1 MEIVL
6 ITSSKKDDHEPEL
19 VTKFFEAGLTT
30 LHLRK
35 PNWSTRAVIAYL
47 DAIPPAFRNRI
58 IIHSHHDLIFK
69 YDLKGIHWTEVH
81 LTRKF
86 KKWWFLRKLAASQ
99 KKVLFTRSYHKLSEV
114 YNKEEL
120 VFDYYLIG
128 TIYNN
133 ITNEFYSGFYEQGVN
148 AAIKTAN
155 KKFVARGGINE
166 VTIEKSVKYGFK
178 GVALNSQIWKAE
190 SPFDR
195 FIEILDE
202 CKKRNLPI
210 D

>member
-6 ITSSKKDDHEPEL
+6 ITSSKKDEHEPEL

-35 PNWSTRAVIAYL
+35 PNWSTRQLTNYL
-47 DAIPPAFRNRI
+47 EAIPKHFHSRI

-86 KKWWFLRKLAASQ
+86 KKWWFLRKLNASG

-114 YNKEEL
+114 YNPEEL
-120 VFDYYLIG
+120 DFKYYLIG

-148 AAIKTAN
+148 AAIKNA
-155 KKFVARGGINE
+155 KKEFVARGGINE
-166 VTIEKSVKYGFK
+166 VTIEKSYKYGFK

-190 SPFDR
+190 NPFER
-195 FIEILDE
+195 FIAILED
-202 CKKRNLPI
+202 CKKRGVPV

>member
-6 ITSSKKDDHEPEL
+6 ITSAKKDDNETEL
-19 VTKFFEAGLTT
+19 VTKLFEAGLTT

-35 PNWSTRAVIAYL
+35 PNWSTRQLTTYIES
-47 DAIPPAFRNRI
+47 IPAHFHNRI

-69 YDLKGIHWTEVH
+69 FGLKGIHWTEVH

-86 KKWWFLRKLAASQ
+86 KKWWFLRKLKASG
-99 KKVLFTRSYHKLSEV
+99 KKILFTRSYRKLSDV
-114 YNKEEL
+114 YNPEEL
-120 VFDYYLIG
+120 PFDYYLIG

-148 AAIKTAN
+148 AAINKAN
-155 KKFVARGGINE
+155 KKFIARGGINE
-166 VTIEKSVKYGFK
+166 VTIEKSYKYGFK
-178 GVALNSQIWKAE
+178 GAALNSQIWKAPD
-190 SPFDR
+190 PFKR
-195 FIEILDE
+195 FLDILED
-202 CKKRNLPI
+202 CKKRGVVV

>member
-6 ITSSKKDDHEPEL
+6 ITSSKNDKLEPEL

-35 PNWSTRAVIAYL
+35 PNFSTRQLSEYIE
-47 DAIPPAFRNRI
+47 AIPTHFHNRI
-58 IIHSHHDLIFK
+58 IIHSHHDLVFR
-69 YDLKGIHWTEVH
+69 YGVKGIHWTEVH

-86 KKWWFLRKLAASQ
+86 KKWWFLRKLNAST
-99 KKVLFTRSYHKLSEV
+99 KKIIFTRSYHKLSEV
-114 YNKEEL
+114 YTQEEL
-120 VFDYYLIG
+120 NFEYYLIG

-148 AAIKTAN
+148 AAIKTA
-155 KKFVARGGINE
+155 KKNFVARGGINE
-166 VTIEKSVKYGFK
+166 VTIEKSFHYGFK
-178 GVALNSQIWKAE
+178 GVALNSQIWKADD
-190 SPFDR
+190 PFQR
-195 FIEILDE
+195 FIEVLED
-202 CKKRNLPI
+202 CKKRNVQI

>member
-6 ITSSKKDDHEPEL
+6 ITSGKKDSAEPEL
-19 VTKFFEAGLTT
+19 VTKLFEAGLTT

-35 PNWSTRAVIAYL
+35 PNYSTRQLTQYIEG
-47 DAIPPAFRNRI
+47 IPEAFRPRI

-69 YDLKGIHWTEVH
+69 YNLKGVHFTEVH
-81 LTRKF
+81 LERKF
-86 KKWWFLRKLAASQ
+86 KKWWFFRKLKASG
-99 KKVLFTRSYHKLSEV
+99 KKISLTRSYHKLSEV
-114 YNKEEL
+114 YQAEEID
-120 VFDYYLIG
+120 FDYYLIG

-148 AAIKTAN
+148 TAIKTAK

-166 VTIEKSVKYGFK
+166 VTIEKSFKYGFY
-178 GVALNSQIWKAE
+178 GVALNSQIWKADN
-190 SPFDR
+190 PFDR
-195 FIEILDE
+195 FIEILVD
-202 CKKRNLPI
+202 CKKRGVAV

>member
-6 ITSSKKDDHEPEL
+6 ITSSKKDDQEPEL
-19 VTKFFEAGLTT
+19 VTKLFEAGLTT

-35 PNWSTRAVIAYL
+35 PNWSTRQLTNYIEAV
-47 DAIPPAFRNRI
+47 PAHFHDRI
-58 IIHSHHDLIFK
+58 IIHSHHDLVFK
-69 YDLKGIHWTEVH
+69 YNLKGIHWTEVH

-86 KKWWFLRKLAASQ
+86 KKWWFLRKLKASG
-99 KKVLFTRSYHKLSEV
+99 KKVIFTRSYHKLSEV
-114 YNKEEL
+114 YNPEQLE
-120 VFDYYLIG
+120 FNYYLIG

-148 AAIKTAN
+148 AAIKTA
-155 KKFVARGGINE
+155 KKQFVARGGINE
-166 VTIEKSVKYGFK
+166 VTIEKSYKYGFK

-190 SPFDR
+190 DPFKR
-195 FIEILDE
+195 FIAILED
-202 CKKRNLPI
+202 CKTRGVPV

>member
-6 ITSSKKDDHEPEL
+6 ITSSKKDDQEPEL
-19 VTKFFEAGLTT
+19 VTKLFEAGLTT

-35 PNWSTRAVIAYL
+35 PNWSTRQLTNYIEAV
-47 DAIPPAFRNRI
+47 PAHFHDRI
-58 IIHSHHDLIFK
+58 IIHSHHDLVFK
-69 YDLKGIHWTEVH
+69 YNLKGIHWTEVH

-86 KKWWFLRKLAASQ
+86 KKWWFLRKLKASG
-99 KKVLFTRSYHKLSEV
+99 KKVIFTRSYHKLSEV
-114 YNKEEL
+114 YNPEQL
-120 VFDYYLIG
+120 DFNYYLIG

-148 AAIKTAN
+148 AAIKTA
-155 KKFVARGGINE
+155 KKQFVARGGINE
-166 VTIEKSVKYGFK
+166 VTIEKSYKYGFK

-190 SPFDR
+190 DPFKR
-195 FIEILDE
+195 FIAILED
-202 CKKRNLPI
+202 CKTRAVPV

>member
-6 ITSSKKDDHEPEL
+6 ITSSKKDDQEPEL
-19 VTKFFEAGLTT
+19 VTKLFEAGLTT

-35 PNWSTRAVIAYL
+35 PNWSTRQLTNYIEAV
-47 DAIPPAFRNRI
+47 PAHFHDRI
-58 IIHSHHDLIFK
+58 IIHSHHDLVFK
-69 YDLKGIHWTEVH
+69 YNLKGIHWTEVH

-86 KKWWFLRKLAASQ
+86 KKWWFLRKLKASG
-99 KKVLFTRSYHKLSEV
+99 KKVIFTRSYHKLSEV
-114 YNKEEL
+114 YNPEQL
-120 VFDYYLIG
+120 DFNYYLIG

-148 AAIKTAN
+148 AAIKTA
-155 KKFVARGGINE
+155 KKQFVARGGINE
-166 VTIEKSVKYGFK
+166 VTIEKSYKYGFK

-190 SPFDR
+190 DPFKR
-195 FIEILDE
+195 FIAILED
-202 CKKRNLPI
+202 CKTRGVPV

>member
-6 ITSSKKDDHEPEL
+6 ITSSKKDEHEPEL
-19 VTKFFEAGLTT
+19 VAKFFEAGLTT

-35 PNWSTRAVIAYL
+35 PNWSTRQLTNYL
-47 DAIPPAFRNRI
+47 EAIPKHFHNRI

-86 KKWWFLRKLAASQ
+86 KKWWFLRKLKASG
-99 KKVLFTRSYHKLSEV
+99 KKTLFTRSYHKLSEV
-114 YNKEEL
+114 YNPEEL
-120 VFDYYLIG
+120 NFEYYLIG

-133 ITNEFYSGFYEQGVN
+133 ITNEFYSGFYEQGIN
-148 AAIKTAN
+148 AAIKNA
-155 KKFVARGGINE
+155 KKQFVARGGINE
-166 VTIEKSVKYGFK
+166 VTIEKSYKYGFK

-190 SPFDR
+190 DPFGR
-195 FIEILDE
+195 FIEILED
-202 CKKRNLPI
+202 CKKRGVPV

>member
-6 ITSSKKDDHEPEL
+6 ITSSKKDDQEPEL
-19 VTKFFEAGLTT
+19 VTKLFEAGLTT

-35 PNWSTRAVIAYL
+35 PNWSTRQLTNYIEAV
-47 DAIPPAFRNRI
+47 PAHFHDRI
-58 IIHSHHDLIFK
+58 IIHSHHDLVFK
-69 YDLKGIHWTEVH
+69 YNLKGIHWTEVH

-86 KKWWFLRKLAASQ
+86 KKWWFLRKLKASS
-99 KKVLFTRSYHKLSEV
+99 KKVIFTRSYHKLSEV
-114 YNKEEL
+114 YNPEQL
-120 VFDYYLIG
+120 DFNYYLIG

-148 AAIKTAN
+148 AAIKTA
-155 KKFVARGGINE
+155 KKQFVARGGINE
-166 VTIEKSVKYGFK
+166 VTIEKSYKYGFK

-190 SPFDR
+190 DPFKR
-195 FIEILDE
+195 FIAILED
-202 CKKRNLPI
+202 CKTRGVPV

>member
-19 VTKFFEAGLTT
+19 VTKLFEAGLTT

-35 PNWSTRAVIAYL
+35 PNWSTRQLTNYIE
-47 DAIPPAFRNRI
+47 AIPAHFRNRV

-86 KKWWFLRKLAASQ
+86 KKWWFLRKLKASS
-99 KKVLFTRSYHKLSEV
+99 KKVMFTRSYHKLSEV
-114 YNKEEL
+114 YNPEEL
-120 VFDYYLIG
+120 NFDYYLIG

-133 ITNEFYSGFYEQGVN
+133 ITNEFYSGFYEQGIN
-148 AAIKTAN
+148 AAIKTA
-155 KKFVARGGINE
+155 KKQFVARGGINE
-166 VTIEKSVKYGFK
+166 VTIEKSYKYGFK

-190 SPFDR
+190 NPFDR
-195 FIEILDE
+195 FIAILED
-202 CKKRNLPI
+202 CKKRGVPV